1 MNTFSKK
8 YLAIAWLLG
17 IFGVFSA
24 AAAEPDVLQ
33 VLGRSTV
40 DEYSVSLDEAD
51 WQWLRHKRT
60 LLLGASAPDYAPFG
74 ITGNSDDYEG
84 LTADYAQL
92 VSQLLHV
99 KVEVRRYPSRAEV
112 LAALK
117 RGEIDLLGTANGFE
131 ASDPELAMS
140 QAYAD
145 DQPTLVTRV
154 GESQSLPTDLA
165 GKRVA
170 MLYHYLP
177 PDTVKA
183 FYPKATVQLYPS
195 TLSAIGAV
203 AFGQADVYLGDSIS
217 SNYLISKNYLNN
229 VQLTDFSRMEVQ
241 PFAFAV
247 TQDNARLLRI
257 LNVALKTIPV
267 NEHMTI
273 LRRWNAGGATM
284 PGQQVLHFSVSEQR
298 WLDQHPRIKV
308 AINENFLPLTFI
320 DDAGNF
326 RGISADV
333 LAKVSLRTGLKFDM
347 QRADSVH
354 DLIDRVN
361 SGEADMLAA
370 FTPSV
375 ERENMLRF
383 TRPYLTN
390 PFVLVTPT
398 GADRPQTLDQMAG
411 KRLAL
416 IRGNVLREYVIEHY
430 PRVQLVPA
438 DNAVDAMAM
447 VARGDADGAINSLI
461 SARYMISR
469 QYRNRLQVTSTV
481 GTLPAR
487 IAFATNR
494 GALELYSI
502 LDKALLSIPP
512 EEMDELT
519 NRWRSEIVIDDSYWL
534 RNRSAIIQGF
544 VVAGVLLLVALGW
557 IAYLRLLIR
566 KRRQAE
572 AALNDQMEF
581 MRVLIDGTPHPI
593 YVRDRNGRLMTCNS
607 GYLKVFGV
615 EREAVIGKTVTEG
628 VLNDADEARA
638 YHEDYLQVMDEGLP
652 RIQDRRLT
660 LAQGRVLT
668 IYHWMLPYRGSDG
681 AVSGMIAGWI
691 DVSERQQL
699 LQQLQVAK
707 EGADDA
713 NRAKTTFL
721 ATMSHEIRTPMNAV
735 IGMLEL
741 AMKKPIRAF
750 WIVSRSKLPPG
761 RRAVCSI

>member
-750 WIVSRSKLPPG
+750 WIVSRSKLPPVQ
-761 RRAVCSI
+761 RAVC